1 MKTYIR
7 INNKNFLVK
16 KNILFWKNFK
26 NKNWELINFKIY
38 KYFIN
43 RNTNYYDVG
52 AWIGPTILIA
62 ASLSPKKIYGFEP
75 DLKAFKELKENIFL
89 NKNKLKKNLVKIY
102 NKAAYLNNG
111 KIKLNIPNGEH
122 GASVSSLLRSKN
134 KYYESSMV
142 KSINF
147 LTFAKIN
154 RLCNNDFIKIDI
166 EGGEY
171 KLLPFIGSFLKEK
184 SPNIYLSLH
193 PFLIDNFFNKIIQT
207 NKLLFSL
214 RGYKYIYRVKKN
226 SIITTKWLSFFLRF
240 GIPILRT
247 IRHSLIFTNKK
258 II

>member
-1 MKTYIR
+1 MKLYIR
-7 INNKNFLVK
+7 INNKNFLVE

-26 NKNWELINFKIY
+26 QKRGESINFKIY

-43 RNTNYYDVG
+43 KNTNYYDLG

-75 DLKAFKELKENIFL
+75 DLKAFKELKENVFL
-89 NKNKLKKNLVKIY
+89 NKNKLKENLVKIY
-102 NKAAYLNNG
+102 NKAAYINNK

-122 GASVSSLLRSKN
+122 GASVSSLLRSKK
-134 KYYESSMV
+134 KYYESKII

-147 LTFAKIN
+147 LTFSKN
-154 RLCNNDFIKIDI
+154 KRLCNNDFIKIDI

-171 KLLPFIGSFLKEK
+171 KFLPFIESLLRKK

-214 RGYKYIYRVKKN
+214 RSYKYVYRVKKN
-226 SIITTKWLSFFLRF
+226 SIITSKWLSFFLRF
-240 GIPILRT
+240 GIPVLWT
-247 IRHSLIFTNKK
+247 VRHSLILTNKK
-258 II
+258 IV